1 MKRDGKGRIARSH
14 SATDQFKREN
24 PCPST
29 GETSGSC
36 PGYVID
42 HKQALCQGGADVPGN
57 MQWQTTADAKV
68 KDRTECKR

>member
-1 MKRDGKGRIARSH
+1 MKL
-14 SATDQFKREN
+14 N

-42 HKQALCQGGADVPGN
+42 HIIPIKRGGEDTPSN
-57 MQWQTTADAKV
+57 MQWQTLKDAKT
-68 KDRTECKR
+68 KDRIE